1 MTQPSF
7 IERLEQR
14 RQSSREGAAAPEPL
28 GPPVSN
34 GTMTRRATLTV
45 PMTVAQGMAQLLA
58 VLAGQHQLA
67 AITLSPTPTKKELLA
82 ILENRTAEVL
92 TAVNETG

>member
-14 RQSSREGAAAPEPL
+14 RQSGREGAAVPEPSE
-28 GPPVSN
+28 PPVSN
-34 GTMTRRATLTV
+34 NKRSRRATV
-45 PMTVAQGMAQLLA
+45 AMPMTVAQGMAQLLA
-58 VLAGQHQLA
+58 VLAGRYQLA

-92 TAVNETG
+92 SAVNETG

>member
-1 MTQPSF
+1 MAQPSF

-14 RQSSREGAAAPEPL
+14 RQSGREGAAVPGPSE
-28 GPPVSN
+28 PPVSN
-34 GTMTRRATLTV
+34 NTRSRRATLTV
-45 PMTVAQGMAQLLA
+45 PMTVAQGMAQLLTL
-58 VLAGQHQLA
+58 LASQHQLA

-92 TAVNETG
+92 SAVNETG

>member
-1 MTQPSF
+1 
-7 IERLEQR
+7 
-14 RQSSREGAAAPEPL
+14 
-28 GPPVSN
+28 
-34 GTMTRRATLTV
+34 MTRRATLTV